1 MTLIELEER
10 VKKDLELL
18 RYPARD
24 WIPETLGV
32 LDVLVIG
39 GGQAGLA
46 IAFGLLRERVN
57 RILVLD
63 EHPEGQEG
71 VWETFARMRTL
82 RTPKH
87 LTGPDLGL
95 PSLTFQAYFEARFS
109 EEAYQSMGKIP
120 RDLWMAYLRWYRQM
134 VQVPMENHAKVQ
146 KIIPLDKGFEVV
158 YRTPEGM
165 KSHRAR
171 RVVWATGMGGAGFWK
186 SPEYIASIPRSHYA
200 HTCEE
205 IDFDA
210 LAGKRVGV
218 LGAGASAFDNAG
230 SALEAGARVDLYM
243 RQKSFPN
250 VNYYR
255 FFEFTGFL
263 KHTADLPDDQKLQW
277 LQFLLAPQPPTE
289 DNVAR
294 TRNHPAFALH
304 AGCNWQS
311 ARFEEGQVVVTTDQG
326 EERFD
331 FVIFGTGFQV
341 NPKVR
346 PEFKLFRDFILTWG
360 EKYPLAG
367 GVAATYP
374 YLSADYA
381 FQENRPGT
389 CPPLKHLYDFS
400 FGATASMGLSGA
412 SISSMKYAIPRL
424 IDGITR
430 SFYLEDAEHH
440 LNRVKLYADEEVTW
454 PV

>member
-1 MTLIELEER
+1 MTLFELEDR

-24 WIPETLGV
+24 WIPETPDT
-32 LDVLVIG
+32 LDVLIIG
-39 GGQAGLA
+39 GGQAGLT

-71 VWETFARMRTL
+71 VWENFARMRTL

-87 LTGPDLGL
+87 LTGPDLGI

-109 EEAYQSMGKIP
+109 EEEYRNMGKIP
-120 RDLWMAYLRWYRQM
+120 RPLWMEYLRWFRHM
-134 VQVPMENHAKVQ
+134 TGVPVENQSKVQ
-146 KIIPLDKGFEVV
+146 KIIPLDQGFEVV
-158 YRTPEGM
+158 YRTPEGIQ
-165 KSHRAR
+165 SHRAR
-171 RVVWATGMGGAGFWK
+171 RVVWATGMGGAGLWK
-186 SPEYIASIPRSHYA
+186 NPEYAAALPRTHCA

-205 IDFDA
+205 IDFEH

-230 SALEAGARVDLYM
+230 SALEAGAKVDLYM
-243 RQKSFPN
+243 RQKAFPN

-263 KHTADLPDDQKLQW
+263 KHTADLPDEQKLQW
-277 LQFLLAPQPPTE
+277 LKFLLAPQPPTE
-289 DNVAR
+289 DNVSR
-294 TRNHPAFALH
+294 TRNHPAFTLH
-304 AGCNWQS
+304 PSCNWKS
-311 ARFEEGQVVVTTDQG
+311 ARFEEGQVVVDTDLG

-341 NPKVR
+341 NPRVR
-346 PEFKLFRDFILTWG
+346 PEFKLFREFILTWG
-360 EKYPLAG
+360 DRYPLQG
-367 GVAATYP
+367 DVAEFYP
-374 YLSADYA
+374 YLGPDYA
-381 FQENRPGT
+381 FQETQPGC
-389 CPPLKHLYDFS
+389 CPPLKHLYDFT

-412 SISSMKYAIPRL
+412 SISSMKYAVPRL
-424 IDGITR
+424 IDSITR
-430 SFYLEDAEHH
+430 SFYLEDAEHF